1 MVHSNGRSGRKLCL
15 KRNLPKSNHHSAE
28 GIPLIPLAPPK
39 LHCTSTCCIHT
50 IKIPVS
56 FLTFLQLTPIN
67 ACDQWTTF
75 DHLNCTRT
83 LAVAPIATHPIIL
96 LLHKMAPWF
105 PAANFHQKLDI
116 WDFTTLHK
124 PKWGKPIQ
132 KLCKYLDK
140 VQMDIVFGDSL
151 VLGGVAMPSC

>member
-15 KRNLPKSNHHSAE
+15 KRNLPKSNHHTAE

-96 LLHKMAPWF
+96 LLHKWHLDF
-105 PAANFHQKLDI
+105 PQQTSTRNWTSETLLHYTSQSGENPFRNDANTWTKY
-116 WDFTTLHK
+116 
-124 PKWGKPIQ
+124 KWI
-132 KLCKYLDK
+132 LC
-140 VQMDIVFGDSL
+140 L
-151 VLGGVAMPSC
+151 VTPLS